1 MRALPL
7 VVCAVLLTGCAAGAD
22 PEAEASRGA
31 TPVPTTVAGVE
42 GVEFFD
48 DLSTLHT
55 EDPVDYP
62 QVPPVGGPHL
72 PPPGWLVCD
81 VYDEPVPDEAA
92 VHSMEHGAVWLTHD
106 PALPASDVE
115 QLAALVELDRE
126 YVLVSPYEGL
136 PSPVVASTWGH
147 QLQVDGADDPRL
159 RAFVEQFAGGDQGGE
174 PGAPCRTGGVTP
186 EQARETLGESGA

>member
-1 MRALPL
+1 MRALL
-7 VVCAVLLTGCAAGAD
+7 ALSVAVLVAGCSSAAD
-22 PEAEASRGA
+22 PDAEATRGA
-31 TPVPTTVAGVE
+31 TPTPTTVAGIE

-62 QVPPVGGPHL
+62 QAPPVGGPHL

-92 VHSMEHGAVWLTHD
+92 VHSMEHGAVWVTHAPD
-106 PALPASDVE
+106 LPAEDVE
-115 QLAALVELDRE
+115 LLASLTELDRE

-136 PSPVVASTWGH
+136 PSPVVVSTWGH
-147 QLQVDGADDPRL
+147 QLQVDGAGDPRV

-186 EQARETLGESGA
+186 EQARQTLGGS